1 MNYSYEIKDSWN
13 YFRSLSDD
21 MAQTARYVEP
31 IGQEKVYSIEF
42 AKIIIL
48 SCTELESVL
57 KALCLGIDGSEC
69 GNIGQ
74 YKEKVLGRFPHIVEA
89 VVEIPRTGAQL
100 KPFEGWD
107 SGPLSW
113 WDAYT
118 DVKHTRGKLF
128 SQASY
133 QNALYALSALYISIL
148 YYSEFSNVKLHTA
161 DGGYLSSDYSD
172 TIISFG
178 RIKSLPDFE
187 KSEGTGH

>member
-1 MNYSYEIKDSWN
+1 MNNTFDIKDSWN

-31 IGQEKVYSIEF
+31 IGQENVYSIEF

-48 SCTELESVL
+48 SCTELESVF
-57 KALCLGIDGSEC
+57 KALCLGIDGSKC

-74 YKEKVLGRFPHIVEA
+74 YKEKILGRFPLIVEA
-89 VVEIPRTGAQL
+89 VVEIPRSGTQL
-100 KPFEGWD
+100 KPFEGWG

-128 SQASY
+128 NQASY
-133 QNALYALSALYISIL
+133 QNAVYALSALYISIL
-148 YYSEFSNVKLHTA
+148 YYSEFANVKLHTV
-161 DGGYLSSDYSD
+161 DGGYLTSDYSD
-172 TIISFG
+172 AVISFG
-178 RIKSLPDFE
+178 RIRTLPDFE
-187 KSEGTGH
+187 S